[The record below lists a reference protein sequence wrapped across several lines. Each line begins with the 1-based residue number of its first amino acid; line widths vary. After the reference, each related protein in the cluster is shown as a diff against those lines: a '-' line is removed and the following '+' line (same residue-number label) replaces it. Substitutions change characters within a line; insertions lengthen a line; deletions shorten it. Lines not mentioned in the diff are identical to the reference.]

1 MSALAVRRS
10 ALVLTSPVL
19 ALSACQLFRP
29 ADLIEADPDVTT
41 ITVLLEAGDAQARL
55 LAVHPHRPQDA
66 EAPRIMAVLEGP
78 GWTAAFSAEPEL
90 ESCTKWPNQF
100 VANWPGPA
108 TCLTASLPEAV
119 RASRSYGIRG
129 TAPLGSFTGDMTM
142 PAPPVIEDPA
152 DALQLVA
159 GANHSVAIPLEF
171 RKGSDIG
178 TLMAY
183 ADYFEIQED
192 GTEVEISGQYPELLD
207 GDAADTVHH
216 VFASR
221 FGHRLE
227 LRLLGIGWHY
237 TNFVAEFSEFPLP
250 QPWPDFGIEGEG
262 VYGYFDGLTPSSAVD
277 VRIVRTVSDRTIG
290 SIPSGW
296 TVRYLPPV
304 DPP

>member
-10 ALVLTSPVL
+10 ALVLATPAL

-29 ADLIEADPDVTT
+29 ADVIEAHPDVTT
-41 ITVLLEAGDAQARL
+41 VTVLLEAGDAQARL

-66 EAPRIMAVLEGP
+66 EAPRITAVLEGP

-90 ESCTKWPNQF
+90 ESCTKPPNTP
-100 VANWPGPA
+100 VTNWPGPA
-108 TCLTASLPEAV
+108 RCLTAFLPEAV

-129 TAPLGSFTGDMTM
+129 TAPLGSFTGSMTM
-142 PAPPVIEDPA
+142 PAPPVIEHPA

-159 GANHSVAIPLEF
+159 GANDFSVAIPLEF

-178 TLMAY
+178 TMMAY

-192 GTEVEISGQYPELLD
+192 GTEIEISGQYPELLD

-227 LRLLGIGWHY
+227 FRLLGIGWHY

-250 QPWPDFGIEGEG
+250 QPWPDFGIVGEG
-262 VYGYFDGLTPSSAVD
+262 VYGYFDGLTPSSAVE
-277 VRIVRTVSDRTIG
+277 VHIARTVSDRSTGNI
-290 SIPSGW
+290 
-296 TVRYLPPV
+296 PPV